1 MRPLLLAL
9 LLSGSALAQPVD
21 TARGEPHT
29 VEVSAGD
36 ALLIRVANHR
46 YGPASS
52 AVPVAIVQPDGAV
65 LDEQEYE
72 PGVSFYI
79 TTGTSR
85 VVPDAQPGTWTTTFL
100 GEDERVE
107 ALSVELVAAPT
118 LPLSLHEAAL
128 FDDLAALEAA
138 LTADEG
144 AVHRQD
150 ASYRTALH
158 VAAAAGHLAAARMLL
173 DAGADPNAM
182 AGTDGGGY
190 QMTMTLYRPLHEAAD
205 AGHADLVALLL
216 DAGADPNATD
226 AQGMTSPPLVSAV
239 YGGRLDVVRLLLDRG
254 ADPTAPTAEGQTPA
268 DLAANLAEA
277 DWTDDEARPVLREIA
292 TLLSAR

>member
-100 GEDERVE
+100 GEDERVW
-107 ALSVELVAAPT
+107 
-118 LPLSLHEAAL
+118 
-128 FDDLAALEAA
+128 
-138 LTADEG
+138 
-144 AVHRQD
+144 
-150 ASYRTALH
+150 AS
-158 VAAAAGHLAAARMLL
+158 
-173 DAGADPNAM
+173 
-182 AGTDGGGY
+182 
-190 QMTMTLYRPLHEAAD
+190 
-205 AGHADLVALLL
+205 
-216 DAGADPNATD
+216 
-226 AQGMTSPPLVSAV
+226 SPPRSHK
-239 YGGRLDVVRLLLDRG
+239 VVRTWKAVKRRRKFAKASRG
-254 ADPTAPTAEGQTPA
+254 QVA
-268 DLAANLAEA
+268 
-277 DWTDDEARPVLREIA
+277 
-292 TLLSAR
+292 